1 MALVS
6 ATLFSACSDD
16 DDAVAPAFPQVQT
29 IAGEAGNEYEFTFEV
44 NDNWSLSSN
53 KMWCQIAEAGADE
66 NAKAGA
72 KGGFVLNG
80 AAGKHTVKVIIT
92 DDEKSYDLSVAML
105 NMKMGGQEM
114 TVAEVKRSAADHEL
128 AVYDELGNDITQTG
142 ITVGYKDFANKP
154 IFTKFKVKAN
164 YRFAVTETPAWVQ
177 LEGGFL
183 VGTPGKEVESGASF
197 MENSVVSPKY
207 PIAKEANYSITFAS
221 EDGKAIVTVPV
232 TFNGM
237 TAESINFTYPSSSK
251 WPVWDVSL
259 DGKEFVQNGT
269 TLTGSESTKVTY
281 HNFVPFTINSF
292 ADAYQLVVFE
302 NSANGLIENA
312 DAVQLKGEKGN
323 VKLTVAPL
331 ASGSRELLVYVLPQK
346 VYDKLLKEGNGLDDM
361 LEDNYTTV
369 STSYDDYFI
378 MDIKQHG
385 NEGGSTADNKPSII
399 NTNTGDEIPCNK
411 DTGLYGEVA
420 SMLGYNGDEI
430 YASTVN
436 AGTNIAINPNIKG
449 WNPTSLTDVKIMNGW
464 GEEFTWSI
472 VPDLQENMTIGITL
486 PSDPEHLPI
495 YVLIYDKGEVAK
507 LVVLDRNWDR
517 YRIGKNTSFN
527 KTIRK

>member
-1 MALVS
+1 MKTLISKYWLVLMALVS
-6 ATLFSACSDD
+6 VAMFSACSDD
-16 DDAVAPAFPQVQT
+16 DDAVAPAFPQLQT
-29 IAGEAGNEYEFTFEV
+29 IAGEAGKEYEFTFEV

-53 KMWCQIAEAGADE
+53 KMWCQIAEAGNNDNSE
-66 NAKAGA
+66 NAKAAA

-80 AAGKHTVKVIIT
+80 AAGKHTIKVIVT

-114 TVAEVKRSAADHEL
+114 TVAEVTRSAAGYEL

-142 ITVGYKDFANKP
+142 ITVGYKDFTNQP
-154 IFTKFKVKAN
+154 VFTKFTVKAN
-164 YRFAVTETPAWVQ
+164 YRFTVTETPAWVQ

-183 VGTPGKEVESGASF
+183 VGTPGKAVESGASF
-197 MENSVVSPKY
+197 QENSIVSPKY
-207 PIAKEANYSITFAS
+207 PISKEANYFITFAS

-292 ADAYQLVVFE
+292 TDAYQLVVFE
-302 NSANGLIENA
+302 NSDDYGLMENA

-346 VYDKLLKEGNGLDDM
+346 VYDKLVNDGNGLDDM
-361 LEDNYTTV
+361 LENEYTTV
-369 STSYDDYFI
+369 SSSYDDYFL
-378 MDIKQHG
+378 MDIMQHG
-385 NEGGSTADNKPSII
+385 NDGGSTVKSPLVTSMGMDADCAIT
-399 NTNTGDEIPCNK
+399 TNEEYKMYAEGLFSYTGNDVFESK
-411 DTGLYGEVA
+411 VYGGYVA
-420 SMLGYNGDEI
+420 I
-430 YASTVN
+430 YPQ
-436 AGTNIAINPNIKG
+436 IDG
-449 WNPTSLTDVKIMNGW
+449 WNPSVGDGV
-464 GEEFTWSI
+464 
-472 VPDLQENMTIGITL
+472 V
-486 PSDPEHLPI
+486 
-495 YVLIYDKGEVAK
+495 IYDGTGNTLSDDKYEIQQDDKGFYVGFMADEIKVPI
-507 LVVLDRNWDR
+507 LV
-517 YRIGKNTSFN
+517 GFN
-527 KTIRK
+527 DAMYVCKRVVIIDKKQ

>member
-1 MALVS
+1 MKTLISKYWLVLMALVS
-6 ATLFSACSDD
+6 VTLFSACSDD
-16 DDAVAPAFPQVQT
+16 DDAVAPAFPQLQT
-29 IAGEAGNEYEFTFEV
+29 IAGEAGKEYEFTFEV

-53 KMWCQIAEAGADE
+53 KMWCQIAEAGNNDNSE
-66 NAKAGA
+66 NAKAAA

-80 AAGKHTVKVIIT
+80 AAGKHTIKVIVT

-114 TVAEVKRSAADHEL
+114 TVAEVTRSAAGYEL

-142 ITVGYKDFANKP
+142 ITVGYKDLVNQP
-154 IFTKFKVKAN
+154 VFTKFTVKAN
-164 YRFAVTETPAWVQ
+164 YRFTVTETPAWVQ

-183 VGTPGKEVESGASF
+183 VGTPGKAVESGASF
-197 MENSVVSPKY
+197 QENSIVSPKY
-207 PIAKEANYSITFAS
+207 PISKEANYFITFAS

-302 NSANGLIENA
+302 NSANGLMENA

-346 VYDKLLKEGNGLDDM
+346 VYDKLVNEGNGLDDM
-361 LEDNYTTV
+361 LENEYTTV
-369 STSYDDYFI
+369 SSSYDEYFL
-378 MDIKQHG
+378 MDIMQHG
-385 NEGGSTADNKPSII
+385 NDGGSTVKSPLVTSMGMDADCALT
-399 NTNTGDEIPCNK
+399 TNADYKMYAEGLFSYTGNDVFE
-411 DTGLYGEVA
+411 
-420 SMLGYNGDEI
+420 
-430 YASTVN
+430 STVYGGYVAIYPQIDGWDPT
-436 AGTNIAINPNIKG
+436 AGDG
-449 WNPTSLTDVKIMNGW
+449 V
-464 GEEFTWSI
+464 
-472 VPDLQENMTIGITL
+472 V
-486 PSDPEHLPI
+486 
-495 YVLIYDKGEVAK
+495 IYDGTGNTVDNYEMQMDDKGIYIGFMADELTAPI
-507 LVVLDRNWDR
+507 LV
-517 YRIGKNTSFN
+517 GFN
-527 KTIRK
+527 DAMHVCKRVVVINKMQ

>member
-1 MALVS
+1 MKTLISKYWLVLMVLVS

-16 DDAVAPAFPQVQT
+16 DDTVAPAFPQLQT
-29 IAGEAGNEYEFTFEV
+29 IAGEAGKEYEFTFEV

-66 NAKAGA
+66 NVKAGA

-80 AAGKHTVKVIIT
+80 AAGKHTIKVIVT

-105 NMKMGGQEM
+105 NMKMDGQEM
-114 TVAEVKRSAADHEL
+114 TVAEVKRSAVGYEL
-128 AVYDELGNDITQTG
+128 AVYDELGNDITRTG

-385 NEGGSTADNKPSII
+385 NEGGSTA
-399 NTNTGDEIPCNK
+399 TGPIVTSMGMDVECALTTK
-411 DTGLYGEVA
+411 DDYKMYAEGLFSYTGSDVFESKVYGGYVA
-420 SMLGYNGDEI
+420 IYPQIDGWDPTAGDG
-430 YASTVN
+430 V
-436 AGTNIAINPNIKG
+436 
-449 WNPTSLTDVKIMNGW
+449 V
-464 GEEFTWSI
+464 
-472 VPDLQENMTIGITL
+472 
-486 PSDPEHLPI
+486 
-495 YVLIYDKGEVAK
+495 IYDGEGNTVKSEVGQDDKGIYIGFMADELPAPI
-507 LVVLDRNWDR
+507 LV
-517 YRIGKNTSFN
+517 GFN
-527 KTIRK
+527 DAMHVCKRVVVINKKQ

>member
-1 MALVS
+1 MVLVS

-16 DDAVAPAFPQVQT
+16 DDTVAPAFPQLQT
-29 IAGEAGNEYEFTFEV
+29 IAGEAGKEYEFTFEV

-66 NAKAGA
+66 NVKAGA

-80 AAGKHTVKVIIT
+80 AAGKHTIKVIVT

-105 NMKMGGQEM
+105 NMKMDGQEM
-114 TVAEVKRSAADHEL
+114 TVAEVKRSAVGYEL
-128 AVYDELGNDITQTG
+128 AVYDELGNDITRTG

-346 VYDKLLKEGNGLDDM
+346 VYDKLVNDGNGLDDM
-361 LEDNYTTV
+361 LENEYTTV
-369 STSYDDYFI
+369 STSYDDYFL
-378 MDIKQHG
+378 MDIMQHG
-385 NEGGSTADNKPSII
+385 NDGGSTVKSPLVTSMGMDADCAIT
-399 NTNTGDEIPCNK
+399 TNEEYKMYAEGLFSYTGNDVFE
-411 DTGLYGEVA
+411 
-420 SMLGYNGDEI
+420 
-430 YASTVN
+430 STVYGGYV
-436 AGTNIAINPNIKG
+436 AVYPQIDG
-449 WNPTSLTDVKIMNGW
+449 WNPSVGDGVVIYDGTGN
-464 GEEFTWSI
+464 
-472 VPDLQENMTIGITL
+472 TL
-486 PSDPEHLPI
+486 SDDKYEIQQDGKGI
-495 YVLIYDKGEVAK
+495 YVGFMADEIKAPI
-507 LVVLDRNWDR
+507 LV
-517 YRIGKNTSFN
+517 GFN
-527 KTIRK
+527 DAMHVCKRVVVINKKQ